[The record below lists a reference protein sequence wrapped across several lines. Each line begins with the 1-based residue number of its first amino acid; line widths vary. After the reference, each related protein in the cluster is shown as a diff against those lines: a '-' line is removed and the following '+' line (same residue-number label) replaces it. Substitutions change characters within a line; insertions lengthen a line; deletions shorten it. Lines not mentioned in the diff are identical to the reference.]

1 MSTSVDYSDS
11 AIKLRAKY
19 AKIRMLSKLK
29 RKAIELSVGVLLL
42 LLIGVD
48 WVNPLLN
55 SFGL

>member
-1 MSTSVDYSDS
+1 MSTSIDYSDS
-11 AIKLRAKY
+11 AIKVRAKY

-29 RKAIELSVGVLLL
+29 TKAKELCVGILIL

-55 SFGL
+55 NFGL